1 MCNGWAYYI
10 GELSPLLEITVV
22 VDLLYVQTDETI
34 FLPSGETA
42 RVEMPEIPLQ
52 FTGTGD
58 LFSAL
63 LLAWSG
69 KGGLQVTTH
78 FV

>member
-1 MCNGWAYYI
+1 MVC
-10 GELSPLLEITVV
+10 LL
-22 VDLLYVQTDETI
+22 LHAQTEKII
-34 FLPSGETA
+34 FLSSGETA
-42 RVEMPEIPLQ
+42 RVEMPEIPLK
-52 FTGTGD
+52 FSGTGD

-69 KGGLQVTTH
+69 KGGLQVSMN